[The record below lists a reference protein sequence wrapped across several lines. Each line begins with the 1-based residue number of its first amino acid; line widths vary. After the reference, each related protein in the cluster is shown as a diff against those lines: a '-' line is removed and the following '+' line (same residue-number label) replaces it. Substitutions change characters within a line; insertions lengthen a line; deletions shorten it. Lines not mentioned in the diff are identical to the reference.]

1 VGLFIKSKPKFN
13 TFAKNIDE
21 KMEELLKKFENKKP
35 EIVFEWKDEKTDAEG
50 WIVINSLRGGA
61 AAGGTRMRIGV
72 TKDEVLALAKTMEV
86 KFTVAGPPIGG
97 GKSGINFDPR
107 DPRKKEVLKRWYAAA
122 KPLLKTYYGT
132 GGDMN
137 VDEVHEVIP
146 MCEEQGIS
154 FPLEGIV
161 NGHLRR
167 DEKGKMKIINQ
178 LKEGVPLIVREESL
192 TPNPNN
198 NYSVGDLITGYGVS
212 ETILH
217 YYTIYGGQVKG
228 KRVIIQGWG
237 NVAGA
242 AAYYLAQAGAVIVG
256 IIDKAGGVVK
266 SEGYS
271 FKEIQSFLENRS
283 SNFLE
288 TEDMLSFKQANENI
302 WSVGAE
308 IFVPAAASRLLTQAQ
323 LDAMVDN
330 GLEVI
335 SSGANVPFADK
346 EIFFGPISKS
356 ADERVSVLPDFI
368 ANCGMA
374 RVFAYLMEDNVE
386 MTDKAIFSDTSN
398 CIKNALTKSHAIN
411 NSKTN
416 ISKTAIEIALKQ
428 LV

>member
-1 VGLFIKSKPKFN
+1 M
-13 TFAKNIDE
+13 E
-21 KMEELLKKFENKKP
+21 KLLKKFEDKKP
-35 EIVFEWKDEKTDAEG
+35 EVVFEWKDAETDAEG

-97 GKSGINFDPR
+97 GKSGINFDPK
-107 DPRKKEVLKRWYAAA
+107 DSRKEGVLRRWYAAT

-146 MCEEQGIS
+146 MCEEQGIL
-154 FPLEGIV
+154 FPLEGII
-161 NGHLRR
+161 NGHHRR
-167 DEKGKMKIINQ
+167 DETGKMKIINQ
-178 LKEGVPLIVREESL
+178 LKEGVPLIVRDKKL
-192 TPNPNN
+192 TPNPNKD
-198 NYSVGDLITGYGVS
+198 YSVGDLITGYGVS
-212 ETILH
+212 ESILH
-217 YYTIYGGQVKG
+217 YYNIYGGEIKG

-237 NVAGA
+237 NVAGT
-242 AAYYLAQAGAVIVG
+242 AAYYLAQAGAIIVG
-256 IIDKAGGVVK
+256 VIDKNGGLINK
-266 SEGYS
+266 DGYS
-271 FKEIQSFLENRS
+271 FDKIKSLLEDRS

-288 TEDMLSFKQANENI
+288 AKNMLSFEKANEVI

-308 IFVPAAASRLLTQAQ
+308 IFVPAAASRLLTKAQ
-323 LDAMVDN
+323 LDIMIDN
-330 GLEVI
+330 GLVVI

-374 RVFAYLMEDNVE
+374 RAFSYFMEDHCQMN
-386 MTDKAIFSDTSN
+386 DTSIFKAVSN
-398 CIKNALTKSHAIN
+398 TIKDALQNTYNIN
-411 NSKTN
+411 NNKTN
-416 ISKTAIEIALKQ
+416 ISKTAFEIALKK
-428 LV
+428 LI

>member
-1 VGLFIKSKPKFN
+1 
-13 TFAKNIDE
+13 
-21 KMEELLKKFENKKP
+21 MEELLKKFEDKKP

-61 AAGGTRMRIGV
+61 AAGGTRMRVGV

-97 GKSGINFDPR
+97 GKSGINFDPS
-107 DPRKKEVLKRWYAAA
+107 DPRKKEVLRRWYAAA

-137 VDEVHEVIP
+137 VDEVHEVMP
-146 MCEEQGIS
+146 MCEEQGIL

-161 NGHLRR
+161 NGHHRR
-167 DEKGKMKIINQ
+167 DEEGKMKIINQ
-178 LKEGVPLIVREESL
+178 LKEGVPLVVRDKSL
-192 TPNPNN
+192 TPNPNKD
-198 NYSVGDLITGYGVS
+198 YSVGDLITGYGVS

-217 YYTIYGGQVKG
+217 YYNIYGGDVKG

-242 AAYYLAQAGAVIVG
+242 AAYYLAQAGAIIVG
-256 IIDKAGGVVK
+256 IIDKAGGIVK

-271 FKEIQSFLENRS
+271 FEEIKSLLENRS

-288 TEDMLSFKQANENI
+288 TENMLSFEDANEKI
-302 WSVGAE
+302 WNVGAE
-308 IFVPAAASRLLTQAQ
+308 IFVPAAASRLLTQTQ
-323 LDAMVDN
+323 LDSMIEN

-386 MTDKAIFSDTSN
+386 MTDKAIFADTSN
-398 CIKNALTKSHAIN
+398 CIKNALIKSHAIN
-411 NSKTN
+411 NSKTQ
-416 ISKTAIEIALKQ
+416 ISKTAFEIALKQ

>member
-1 VGLFIKSKPKFN
+1 M
-13 TFAKNIDE
+13 E
-21 KMEELLKKFENKKP
+21 KLLKRFEDKKP
-35 EIVFEWKDEKTDAEG
+35 EVVFEWKDELTDAEG

-107 DPRKKEVLKRWYAAA
+107 DPRKKEVLQRWYAAA

-146 MCEEQGIS
+146 ICKENDIL

-161 NGHLRR
+161 RGHHKKKE
-167 DEKGKMKIINQ
+167 DDTMKIINQ
-178 LKEGVPLIVREESL
+178 LSEGVPLIVRKEEL
-192 TPNPNN
+192 TPDPNKD
-198 NYSVGDLITGYGVS
+198 YSVGDLITGYGVS
-212 ETILH
+212 EAIVH
-217 YYTIYGGQVKG
+217 YYNIYGGELKG

-237 NVAGA
+237 NVAGS
-242 AAYYLAQAGAVIVG
+242 AAYYLSQEGAIVVG
-256 IIDKAGGVVK
+256 IIDKVGGVINSDGFSFDEIK
-266 SEGYS
+266 S
-271 FKEIQSFLENRS
+271 LLNNRT
-283 SNFLE
+283 SNFLASE
-288 TEDMLSFKQANENI
+288 NMMRFKEVNEKI

-308 IFVPAAASRLLTQAQ
+308 IFVPAAASRLLSQNQ
-323 LDAMVDN
+323 LDQMVEN
-330 GLEVI
+330 RLEVI

-356 ADERVSVLPDFI
+356 ADERVSVIPDFI

-374 RVFAYLMEDNVE
+374 RVFAYLMGDNIE
-386 MTDKAIFSDTSN
+386 MTETAIFSDTSN
-398 CIKNALTKSHAIN
+398 RIKNALQNSYNLNKS
-411 NSKTN
+411 KQN
-416 ISKTAIEIALKQ
+416 ISKTSMEIALKQ
-428 LV
+428 LI

>member
-1 VGLFIKSKPKFN
+1 
-13 TFAKNIDE
+13 
-21 KMEELLKKFENKKP
+21 MEDLLKKFEDKKP
-35 EIVFEWKDEKTDAEG
+35 EVVFEWKDEKTDAEG

-72 TKDEVLALAKTMEV
+72 TKDEVLALAKTMEI

-107 DPRKKEVLKRWYAAA
+107 DPRKKEVLQRWYAAV

-137 VDEVHEVIP
+137 VDEVHEVMPI
-146 MCEEQGIS
+146 CKENGIL

-161 NGHLRR
+161 RGHHKK
-167 DEKGKMKIINQ
+167 DEEGTMKIINR
-178 LKEGVPLIVREESL
+178 LSEGVPLIVRDEKL
-192 TPNPNN
+192 TPNPNKD
-198 NYSVGDLITGYGVS
+198 YSVGDLITGYGVS
-212 ETILH
+212 EAILH
-217 YYTIYGGQVKG
+217 YYNIYGGDVKG

-242 AAYYLAQAGAVIVG
+242 AAYYLAQAGAIIVG
-256 IIDKAGGVVK
+256 IIDKVGGVVNPDGYTFDEVK
-266 SEGYS
+266 SLFED
-271 FKEIQSFLENRS
+271 RT

-288 TEDMLSFKQANENI
+288 ADNMLSFEEANEKV
-302 WSVGAE
+302 WKVGAE
-308 IFVPAAASRLLTQAQ
+308 IFVPAAASRLLLQKQ
-323 LDAMVDN
+323 LDRMVDN

-374 RVFAYLMEDNVE
+374 RVFAYLMGDNIE
-386 MTDKAIFSDTSN
+386 MTDKAIFADSSET
-398 CIKNALTKSHAIN
+398 IRKALEKSHAIN
-411 NSKTN
+411 NSKTQ
-416 ISKTAIEIALKQ
+416 ISKTAFEIALKQ

>member
-1 VGLFIKSKPKFN
+1 ML
-13 TFAKNIDE
+13 
-21 KMEELLKKFENKKP
+21 ELLKKFEDKKP
-35 EIVFEWKDEKTDAEG
+35 EVVFEWKDEHTNAEG

-61 AAGGTRMRIGV
+61 AAGGTRMRVGV
-72 TKDEVLALAKTMEV
+72 TRDEVLALAKTMEV

-107 DPRKKEVLKRWYAAA
+107 DPRKKEVLQRWYAAA

-146 MCEEQGIS
+146 MCEEQGIL

-161 NGHLRR
+161 NGHHRK

-178 LKEGVPLIVREESL
+178 LKVGVPLIVKEKTL
-192 TPNPNN
+192 TPDPNKD
-198 NYSVGDLITGYGVS
+198 YSVGDLITGYGVS
-212 ETILH
+212 EAILH
-217 YYTIYGGQVKG
+217 YYNIYGGEVKG
-228 KRVIIQGWG
+228 KRVIVQGWG

-242 AAYYLAQAGAVIVG
+242 AAYYLSQAGAIIVG
-256 IIDKAGGVVK
+256 IIDIGGGVINT
-266 SEGYS
+266 EGYS
-271 FKEIQSFLENRS
+271 FSEIKDLLTNRT

-288 TEDMLSFKQANENI
+288 AENMMSFEEVNKKI

-308 IFVPAAASRLLTQAQ
+308 IFVPAAASRLLSQSQ
-323 LDAMVDN
+323 LDQMIDG

-374 RVFAYLMEDNVE
+374 RVFAYLMEDNIE
-386 MTDKAIFSDTSN
+386 ITDVAIFKDTSDR
-398 CIKNALTKSHAIN
+398 IGKALQDSYNNN
-411 NSKTN
+411 NSKQN
-416 ISKTAIEIALKQ
+416 ISKTAFEIALKQ

>member
-1 VGLFIKSKPKFN
+1 
-13 TFAKNIDE
+13 
-21 KMEELLKKFENKKP
+21 MEELLKKFEDKKP

-61 AAGGTRMRIGV
+61 AAGGTRMRVGV

-146 MCEEQGIS
+146 MCEEQGIL

-161 NGHLRR
+161 NGHHRR
-167 DEKGKMKIINQ
+167 DEEGKMKIINQ
-178 LKEGVPLIVREESL
+178 LKVGVPLIVRQESL
-192 TPNPNN
+192 TPNTNKD
-198 NYSVGDLITGYGVS
+198 YSVGDLITGYGVS

-217 YYTIYGGQVKG
+217 YYNIYGGDIKG

-242 AAYYLAQAGAVIVG
+242 AAYYLAQAGAIIVG
-256 IIDKAGGVVK
+256 IIDKAGGLVK
-266 SEGYS
+266 PEGYS
-271 FKEIQSFLENRS
+271 FEKIESLLENRS

-288 TEDMLSFKQANENI
+288 TEDMLTFEQANEKI

-346 EIFFGPISKS
+346 EIFFGSISKS

-386 MTDKAIFSDTSN
+386 MTDKAIFADTSD
-398 CIKNALTKSHAIN
+398 CIKNALIKSHSIN

-416 ISKTAIEIALKQ
+416 ISKTAFEIALKQ

>member
-1 VGLFIKSKPKFN
+1 
-13 TFAKNIDE
+13 
-21 KMEELLKKFENKKP
+21 MEELLKKFEDKKP

-61 AAGGTRMRIGV
+61 AAGGTRMRVGV

-97 GKSGINFDPR
+97 GKSGINFDPS
-107 DPRKKEVLKRWYAAA
+107 DPRKKEVLRRWYAAA

-137 VDEVHEVIP
+137 VDEVHEVMP
-146 MCEEQGIS
+146 MCEEQGIL

-161 NGHLRR
+161 NGHHRR
-167 DEKGKMKIINQ
+167 DEEGKMKIINQ
-178 LKEGVPLIVREESL
+178 LKEGVPLVVRDKSL
-192 TPNPNN
+192 TPNPNKD
-198 NYSVGDLITGYGVS
+198 YSVGDLITGYGVS

-217 YYTIYGGQVKG
+217 YYNIYGGDVKG

-242 AAYYLAQAGAVIVG
+242 AAYYLAQAGAIIVG
-256 IIDKAGGVVK
+256 IIDIGGGVIKKYGYTFEEIK
-266 SEGYS
+266 SL
-271 FKEIQSFLENRS
+271 LEDRS

-288 TEDMLSFKQANENI
+288 TENMLSFEDANEKI
-302 WSVGAE
+302 WNVGAE
-308 IFVPAAASRLLTQAQ
+308 IFVPAAASRLLTQTQ
-323 LDAMVDN
+323 LDSMIEN

-386 MTDKAIFSDTSN
+386 MTDKAIFADTSN
-398 CIKNALTKSHAIN
+398 CIKNALIKSHAIN
-411 NSKTN
+411 NSKTQ
-416 ISKTAIEIALKQ
+416 ISKTAFEIALKQ

>member
-1 VGLFIKSKPKFN
+1 ML
-13 TFAKNIDE
+13 
-21 KMEELLKKFENKKP
+21 ELLKKFEDKKP
-35 EIVFEWKDEKTDAEG
+35 EVVFEWKDEHTNAEG

-61 AAGGTRMRIGV
+61 AAGGTRMRVGV
-72 TKDEVLALAKTMEV
+72 TRNEVLSLAKTMEV

-107 DPRKKEVLKRWYAAA
+107 DPRKKEVLQRWYAAA

-146 MCEEQGIS
+146 MCEEQGIL

-161 NGHLRR
+161 NGHHRK

-178 LKEGVPLIVREESL
+178 LKAGVPLIVKETTL
-192 TPNPNN
+192 TPDPNKD
-198 NYSVGDLITGYGVS
+198 YSVGDLITGYGVS
-212 ETILH
+212 EAILH
-217 YYTIYGGQVKG
+217 YYNIYGGEVKG
-228 KRVIIQGWG
+228 KRVIVQGWG

-242 AAYYLAQAGAVIVG
+242 AAYYLAQAGAIIVG
-256 IIDKAGGVVK
+256 IIDIGGGVINT
-266 SEGYS
+266 EGYS
-271 FKEIQSFLENRS
+271 FSEIKDLLTNRT

-288 TEDMLSFKQANENI
+288 AENMMSFEEVNKKI

-308 IFVPAAASRLLTQAQ
+308 IFVPAAASRLLSQSQ
-323 LDAMVDN
+323 LNQMIDG

-374 RVFAYLMEDNVE
+374 RVFAYLMEDNIE
-386 MTDKAIFSDTSN
+386 ITDVAIFKDTSDR
-398 CIKNALTKSHAIN
+398 IGKALQDSYNNN
-411 NSKTN
+411 NSKQN
-416 ISKTAIEIALKQ
+416 ISKTAFEIALKQ

>member
-1 VGLFIKSKPKFN
+1 
-13 TFAKNIDE
+13 
-21 KMEELLKKFENKKP
+21 MEELLKKFEDKKP
-35 EIVFEWKDEKTDAEG
+35 EVVFEWKDEHTDAEG

-72 TKDEVLALAKTMEV
+72 TRDEVLALAKTMEI

-107 DPRKKEVLKRWYAAA
+107 DPRKKEVLQRWYAAA

-137 VDEVHEVIP
+137 VDEVHEVMP
-146 MCEEQGIS
+146 MCEEQGIL

-161 NGHLRR
+161 NGHHRK
-167 DEKGKMKIINQ
+167 DEVGKMKIINQ
-178 LKEGVPLIVREESL
+178 LKIGVPLIVKDSSL
-192 TPNPNN
+192 TPDPTK

-212 ETILH
+212 EAILH
-217 YYTIYGGQVKG
+217 YYNIYGGEVKG
-228 KRVIIQGWG
+228 KKVIIQGWG

-242 AAYYLAQAGAVIVG
+242 AAYYLAQAGAIIVG
-256 IIDKAGGVVK
+256 IIDKVGGVIKTEGFTFNEIK
-266 SEGYS
+266 SLL
-271 FKEIQSFLENRS
+271 INRT

-288 TEDMLSFKQANENI
+288 IDNMMSFDEVNEKI
-302 WSVGAE
+302 WSIGAE
-308 IFVPAAASRLLTQAQ
+308 IFVPAASSRLLSQSQ
-323 LDAMVDN
+323 LDQMIDN

-356 ADERVSVLPDFI
+356 ADQRVSVLPDFI

-374 RVFAYLMEDNVE
+374 RVFAYLMEDKVE
-386 MTDKAIFSDTSN
+386 MTDKAIFHDTSK
-398 CIKNALTKSHAIN
+398 IIGDALQDSYNIN
-411 NSKTN
+411 NSKQN
-416 ISKTAIEIALKQ
+416 ISKTAMEIALKQ